1 MLFTDEEL
9 ARYDYQVMQ
18 SVRALNV
25 TLTNARRVPAIGHFK
40 YAERRKCVN
49 RQFRAL
55 RATVDSAT
63 WLTVLCRAQYYVP
76 TLRWPLYARLRSAD
90 MWLRGMVLEY
100 HDDTVAL
107 VAIQEA
113 DMPQLVEWC
122 EEYAMFFRTIRA
134 VLHHIRMVMSGSV
147 QLCQVD
153 RAASTPPASNVVTED
168 AVAAS
173 TPGTWSG
180 RGAALPILLPDVAF
194 IRMVGILM
202 ADNVRYGRTTRLNT
216 AARVRLRQLIMRY
229 SPTFSMYS
237 YLCNPR
243 SVTLPSTSILAGADV
258 ITSDVVAPEL
268 RGHCAA
274 ILDMVSAL
282 VVYSSRESWLGQQY
296 ARLLAE
302 DVDPG
307 LLNRYV
313 GTAISSMVAS
323 PPAATALPDAA
334 VAAQTPAPSVQQ
346 RHARVLNVAYNREEP
361 NET

>member
-25 TLTNARRVPAIGHFK
+25 TLTNARRVPALGHSK

-63 WLTVLCRAQYYVP
+63 WLTVLCRAQYYMP

-100 HDDTVAL
+100 HDDDTVVLA
-107 VAIQEA
+107 AIQEA

-122 EEYAMFFRTIRA
+122 EEYAMFFRTIQA
-134 VLHHIRMVMSGSV
+134 VLYHLHTVMSGRV
-147 QLCQVD
+147 RLCQVD
-153 RAASTPPASNVVTED
+153 NAATPPASNAVTD
-168 AVAAS
+168 DDVAAS
-173 TPGTWSG
+173 VPRPRA
-180 RGAALPILLPDVAF
+180 RGAAAPILLPDVAF
-194 IRMVGILM
+194 IRMVGILL
-202 ADNVRYGRTTRLNT
+202 ADNVRYRRTTRLNT
-216 AARVRLRQLIMRY
+216 TARVRLRQLIMRY
-229 SPTFSMYS
+229 SPVFSTYS
-237 YLCNPR
+237 YLLAPR
-243 SVTLPSTSILAGADV
+243 SVTLPSTSSLAGADV
-258 ITSDVVAPEL
+258 ITADVATPGL

-274 ILDMVSAL
+274 ILDMTSAL
-282 VVYSSRESWLGQQY
+282 VVYAAQGSWLGHQY
-296 ARLLAE
+296 ARLLAN
-302 DVDPG
+302 DVDQN
-307 LLNRYV
+307 LLSRYV

-323 PPAATALPDAA
+323 PPVAAASPDAD
-334 VAAQTPAPSVQQ
+334 VATQNPAPPVQQ